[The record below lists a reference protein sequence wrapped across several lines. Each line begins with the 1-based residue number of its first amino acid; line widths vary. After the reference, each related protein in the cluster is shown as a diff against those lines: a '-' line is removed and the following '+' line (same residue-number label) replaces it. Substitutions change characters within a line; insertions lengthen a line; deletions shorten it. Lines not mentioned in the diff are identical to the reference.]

1 MEQNSTF
8 QKNKDRTLELKTSFS
23 NFRDNLTDFFKY
35 PRNFLPMRVYLIL
48 TGVIFLLLGITFKRL
63 SPVVPLY
70 YSLPWGE
77 DQLAKKLELFF
88 IPFSAVVIFLLNM
101 VISLLFLKK
110 DNFLVQLLMW
120 ASCVVTLFGLI
131 TLTKIIFLVI

>member
-1 MEQNSTF
+1 MEQNST
-8 QKNKDRTLELKTSFS
+8 KTIFP
-23 NFRDNLTDFFKY
+23 NLRDNLADFFKY
-35 PRNFLPMRVYLIL
+35 PKNFLPMRIYLVL
-48 TGVIFLLLGITFKRL
+48 TGIIFLLLGITFKRL
-63 SPVVPLY
+63 PPVIPLY

-88 IPFSAVVIFLLNM
+88 IPFSAVVIFLLNV

-120 ASCVVTLFGLI
+120 TSCAIVLFGLI

>member
-1 MEQNSTF
+1 MEQNPT
-8 QKNKDRTLELKTSFS
+8 KTIFS

-63 SPVVPLY
+63 PPLVPLY

-88 IPFSAVVIFLLNM
+88 IPFSAVVIFLLNV
-101 VISLLFLKK
+101 VISLLFLKR
-110 DNFLVQLLMW
+110 DIP
-120 ASCVVTLFGLI
+120 LI
-131 TLTKIIFLVI
+131 QTMR